1 MDKMI
6 FHPIQSKAVISPN
19 KKVYKQEIQ
28 NNNKFATHFQNA
40 LQQESKLIVS
50 KHANERLQQRGI
62 HIDEAHWKQISD
74 KVREAR
80 KKGVNESLVLLKEAA
95 LIISAK
101 NNTVITAM
109 DRDEARTQIFT
120 NINGTIILDE

>member
-62 HIDEAHWKQISD
+62 HIDEAHWEQISD